1 MAGEQMFLG
10 VRLQLDATGVVTGA
24 ALAGNSIDRVNTRI
38 NQTGRAFN
46 RTANDMM
53 SASLRVAGALGTLAM
68 AASRAGTI
76 VANHF
81 IKPSLEEAKSFETEM
96 SMLKFV
102 TKGTAEEMKNL
113 QGVALQ
119 TGLATQ
125 FSPQEAASGIRMLKA
140 AGLETDLALQSLN
153 ATLDITTGSAGAL
166 GLKDAATATAAALLK
181 FRGTGESARKIMDV
195 FAQSTRETNMQMGD
209 LAGII
214 DAMRDAPAKLNMT
227 AVEALAL
234 AGVMRSAGL
243 STRAAGLNVSM
254 FAERLILAQRRVSRY
269 LRKAR
274 ITEEQ
279 LFDPTYFDKK
289 MPDVSFQFK
298 RLGVHLFDTN
308 NKLKKATTLIKE
320 LADRAMSLKEE
331 SQKAFLE
338 TISSILG
345 PRSSAVLMA
354 LVNFKKGGEQGAAAF
369 QNLVDTLKDSAGAS
383 REAAAAI
390 ELTTTGMEK
399 FIEGSIQTIRT
410 IQGTAL
416 LPILKDFHLGLRK
429 ILNTFL
435 AFLENHPDFTKA
447 LGATAIAFYVLS
459 KTLAVL
465 AGGLALATAWAY
477 LIGPALMSGGV
488 AAQVMAAGITV
499 LKIAMIGLG
508 YVALGVLGI
517 FVLFQAAF
525 WVWKKIWSKDARGI
539 FLNLQI
545 FFRSI
550 KLVWQGLVSLIK
562 KGELSDALYE
572 QLETAGLIGFVV
584 ALYQMKTRL
593 VEVWEGIKT
602 GFIDAMGPILW
613 VLDKVGRAIGWII
626 DIFSRMMTE
635 FTGTN
640 MHEAAAAWH
649 TLGYVIGMLAAIW
662 MTKLIVVSAIWL
674 FKQLPLML
682 YKLAVLSFRFLLLGF
697 RVLWFA
703 GVAMWSLIKQSAVLI
718 ARFTVLI
725 LKVTIFAAVALVKGT
740 VALAG
745 LTAGF
750 IAANAAA
757 LLLVGKLLLI
767 VAVAGFAIWFLL
779 KYKIGEKFGVWLSEA
794 VEKSIIGLFNL
805 WTAFKKWGGK
815 IAEVFVEAFKGNFDP
830 FFEYLTNAWEL
841 AKKIWGW
848 ITSDVTDEEV
858 KQAAA
863 KLGIVEVTEKERR
876 ANVAGARALMSGQDV
891 GVAMERAGGG
901 TAERVSARIARSN
914 EAARQYNALLQAL
927 KQQGR
932 TVHIDKIELAT
943 KGKSN
948 QEALRL
954 AKDMMAQVARV
965 EDNAAEVE
973 FSQ

>member
-53 SASLRVAGALGTLAM
+53 SASLRVAGALGTIAM
-68 AASRAGTI
+68 AASRAGM
-76 VANHF
+76 VVSNYF
-81 IKPSLEEAKSFETEM
+81 IKPSIDEAKSFETEM

-113 QGVALQ
+113 RGVALQ

-140 AGLETDLALQSLN
+140 AGLETDLALRSLN

-166 GLKDAATATAAALLK
+166 GLKEAATATAAALLK
-181 FRGTGESARKIMDV
+181 FRGTGESAREIMDV
-195 FAQSTRETNMQMGD
+195 FAQATRETNMQMGD

-234 AGVMRSAGL
+234 GGVMRSAGL

-269 LRKAR
+269 LRKAQ

-279 LFDPTYFDKK
+279 LFDPRYFDKK

-369 QNLVDTLKDSAGAS
+369 QNLVDTLKDSSGAS

-390 ELTTTGMEK
+390 ELTTVGMEK

-435 AFLENHPDFTKA
+435 AFLEDHPDFTKA

-459 KTLAVL
+459 KTLAIL
-465 AGGLALATAWAY
+465 AGGLAFATAWAY
-477 LIGPALMSGGV
+477 LVGPALMAGGV
-488 AAQVMAAGITV
+488 AAQVMAAGVTV

-508 YVALGVLGI
+508 YVALGVLGL
-517 FVLFQAAF
+517 FVLFRAVF
-525 WVWKKIWSKDARGI
+525 WVWKKIWEKDARGI
-539 FLNLQI
+539 FKNLQL
-545 FFRSI
+545 FFKSI
-550 KLVWQGLVSLIK
+550 KLVWQGLVSLLK
-562 KGELSDALYE
+562 KGELSRELYK
-572 QLETAGLIGFVV
+572 QLETAGLTGFVI

-602 GFIDAMGPILW
+602 GFTAAMGPILW
-613 VLDKVGRAIGWII
+613 TLDKVGRAIGWII
-626 DIFSRMMTE
+626 DIFSRLMTE

-649 TLGYVIGMLAAIW
+649 TLGYVIGTLAAIW

-682 YKLAVLSFRFLLLGF
+682 YKLAVLSFRFLLFGL
-697 RVLWFA
+697 RLLWFA

-725 LKVTIFAAVALVKGT
+725 IKVTAFAIVALVKGV
-740 VALAG
+740 VALVG

-757 LLLVGKLLLI
+757 LALAGKILLLVA
-767 VAVAGFAIWFLL
+767 AVAIIILLL
-779 KYKIGEKFGVWLSEA
+779 KYEIGKKMGVWLSEA
-794 VEKSIIGLFNL
+794 TESAVTGLFNV

-815 IAEVFVEAFKGNFDP
+815 IADVFVEAFKGNFDP

-863 KLGIVEVTEKERR
+863 KLGIVEVSEKERR

-891 GVAMERAGGG
+891 GAAMERAGGG
-901 TAERVSARIARSN
+901 TAARVSARIARSN
-914 EAARQYNALLQAL
+914 EAARQYNALIQAL

-932 TVHIDKIELAT
+932 TVHIEKIELAT

-954 AKDMMAQVARV
+954 AKDMMAHVARV